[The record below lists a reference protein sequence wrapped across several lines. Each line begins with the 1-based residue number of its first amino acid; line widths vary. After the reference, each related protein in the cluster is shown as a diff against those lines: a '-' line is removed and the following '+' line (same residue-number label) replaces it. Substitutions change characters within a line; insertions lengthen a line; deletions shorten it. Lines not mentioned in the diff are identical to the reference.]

1 MAITVDLF
9 TCTFCVLSY
18 SVAQENSDCPLPDLL
33 GGFLS
38 VTKREIPLCDPSAE
52 LNGTCTV
59 EFVGGS
65 VTYNGNSSG
74 SIAFYNVTESYC
86 INSTPTR
93 ECVAGMWINDVLL
106 ERGVYI

>member
-1 MAITVDLF
+1 M
-9 TCTFCVLSY
+9 FCVLSY
-18 SVAQENSDCPLPDLL
+18 SAAQENSDCPLPDLL

-38 VTKREIPLCDPSAE
+38 VTESEVPLCDPS
-52 LNGTCTV
+52 GMCTV
-59 EFVGGS
+59 EFTGGS

-86 INSTPTR
+86 LNSTMTR

-106 ERGVYI
+106 ERGVYII